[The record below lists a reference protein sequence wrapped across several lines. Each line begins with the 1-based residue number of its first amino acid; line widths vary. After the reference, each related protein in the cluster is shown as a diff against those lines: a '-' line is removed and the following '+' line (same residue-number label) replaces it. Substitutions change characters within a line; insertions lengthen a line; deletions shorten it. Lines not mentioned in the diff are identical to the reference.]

1 MPLLST
7 ADFLALGWFL
17 AAWLGFNLAVEL
29 SPLKKRTLSATMDE
43 HRRRWMATMSRRP
56 VRIMDVAIL
65 SGLQQGTAFFASTS
79 LLAIGGCF
87 ALLNSTERVLQVA
100 THLGLTATPVP
111 AQWEL
116 KVLGLMLIFAYAFFK
131 FGWAYRLFNYTTIL
145 MGATPELQPAVNLQ
159 NGPETAEKSA
169 EECRLFAANA
179 AELMVLGGNHFNRGQ
194 RAFFFSIGYLGWF
207 VDPAVLALTT
217 LAVLLVLSRRQ
228 FASNARSV
236 AISAHQLPSSPSILS
251 VGTKIDTGAS
261 NPFT

>member
-1 MPLLST
+1 MSLLST
-7 ADFLALGWFL
+7 ADFFALGWFL
-17 AAWLGFNLAVEL
+17 AAWLGFNLLVDA
-29 SPLKKRTLSATMDE
+29 SPLRKHTLSATMDE
-43 HRRRWMATMSRRP
+43 HRRRWMETMSLRP

-65 SGLQQGTAFFASTS
+65 SGLQHGTAFFASTS

-100 THLGLTATPVP
+100 THLGITAIPKP

-145 MGATPELQPAVNLQ
+145 MGATPELQAAAK
-159 NGPETAEKSA
+159 TADGA
-169 EECRLFAANA
+169 ERNVAECRSFAAKA
-179 AELMVLGGNHFNRGQ
+179 AELMVLAGTHFNRGQ

-207 VDPAVLALTT
+207 IDPAVLALTT
-217 LAVLLVLSRRQ
+217 LAVLLVLFRRQ

-236 AISAHQLPSSPSILS
+236 ALSAHQLPSSPNILS
-251 VGTKIDTGAS
+251 VGTKIETGAS